1 MSYLFDIVLKWGIMI
16 SIKKEVY
23 EEIVRKLKEE
33 AEYYEAIVKK
43 FEKMYGCSLEELEKK
58 IEKEGVPIDNYEIWE
73 DSIEWR
79 NAVEEL
85 EKLKKLLEELNSIH
99 DNILNFRIKIT
110 NS

>member
-1 MSYLFDIVLKWGIMI
+1 MI

-23 EEIVRKLKEE
+23 EEIVKKLKEE

-43 FEKMYGCSLEELEKK
+43 FEKKYNCSLEELEKK
-58 IEKEGVPIDNYEIWE
+58 IEEKGIPVDNHEIWE

-85 EKLKKLLEELNSIH
+85 EKLRKLLEEL
-99 DNILNFRIKIT
+99 K
-110 NS
+110 